1 MLFVCTGNICRSPL
15 AERLAVAYSA
25 RSPIPNFT
33 VSSAGTRAMIGHPI
47 HHEAAVVLEAL
58 GGHPSNFAARQLN
71 SRIASAADLIL
82 TMTMAQRG
90 AALQLAPHQLHR
102 TFTLS
107 EAAELASDVN
117 VRNLSDLAAHRPQ
130 VADHELSDVPDPIGQ
145 NSEFFATVGVQIS
158 NLLPPVL
165 ELCRRASAPATD

>member
-1 MLFVCTGNICRSPL
+1 M
-15 AERLAVAYSA
+15 AYSA

-33 VSSAGTRAMIGHPI
+33 VSSAGTRAVVAHPI
-47 HHEAAVVLEAL
+47 HHDAAVVLEAL
-58 GGHPSNFAARQLN
+58 GGDPSNFAARQLN

-90 AALQLAPHQLHR
+90 AVLQLAPHQLHR

-107 EAAELASDVN
+107 EASRLASDVN
-117 VRNLSDLAAHRPQ
+117 VRDLSDLAALRPQ
-130 VADHELSDVPDPIGQ
+130 LAAHELSNVPDPIGQ
-145 NSEFFATVGVQIS
+145 NSGFFATVGAQIS

-165 ELCRRASAPATD
+165 ELCRDSSHLATD